1 MKSITRFYK
10 GWPLLLLLVLTFSS
24 CGSHRSTLPYF
35 SDLKGASGAMPVGV
49 YELTVVPDD
58 QLLISVTAPDQEAA
72 MPYNNPY
79 QPIAVTDFNQTRT
92 LASAPLTRRNQNL
105 TYQPYVVGA
114 DGFINFPRLGK
125 IHVAGMTLAQVGA
138 YIEEKVAEKVVDPMV
153 TVELVNF
160 HVAVMGEV
168 AQPGARLINRERYS
182 ILDALADAGDMTP
195 YGERS
200 SVLLIREEDGRRVYH
215 RLDLNSAGLLE
226 SPYFYLK
233 QNDVVYVEPNKIRQA
248 NSKVDQDKQFKLSM
262 TSVIVSAASVIASL
276 VIALFIK

>member
-1 MKSITRFYK
+1 
-10 GWPLLLLLVLTFSS
+10 
-24 CGSHRSTLPYF
+24 
-35 SDLKGASGAMPVGV
+35 MPF
-49 YELTVVPDD
+49 
-58 QLLISVTAPDQEAA
+58 
-72 MPYNNPY
+72 NNPY
-79 QPIAVTDFNQTRT
+79 QPVAVTDFNQTRT
-92 LASAPLTRRNQNL
+92 LASAPLSRRNQNL
-105 TYQPYVVGA
+105 AYQPYVVSP
-114 DGFINFPRLGK
+114 DGFIDFPRLGK

-138 YIEEKVAEKVVDPMV
+138 YIEEKVAQSVYDPMV

-168 AQPGARLINRERYS
+168 MQPGARLVNRERYS
-182 ILDALADAGDMTP
+182 VLDALADAGDMTP

-200 SVLLIREEDGRRVYH
+200 SVLLIREENGQRTYH
-215 RLDLNSAGLLE
+215 RLNLNSAEVLE

>member
-1 MKSITRFYK
+1 
-10 GWPLLLLLVLTFSS
+10 FSS
-24 CGSHRSTLPYF
+24 CGSRRSTLTYF
-35 SDLKGASGAMPVGV
+35 SDLKDNSGSMPVGV

-79 QPIAVTDFNQTRT
+79 QPVAVTDFNQTRT
-92 LASAPLTRRNQNL
+92 LASASLTRRNQNL
-105 TYQPYVVGA
+105 AYQPYVVSA

-168 AQPGARLINRERYS
+168 AQPGARLVNRERYS

-200 SVLLIREEDGRRVYH
+200 SVLLIREEGGQRVYH
-215 RLDLNSAGLLE
+215 RLDLNSAELLE

-233 QNDVVYVEPNKIRQA
+233 QNDVVYVEPNNIRQA